1 MVDAVSND
9 VSAIQ
14 PEAWSEMVQVPLYK
28 SLVAMEVANVHEL
41 NGFDTIHIQRFG
53 DISAKTYTPGTNLSG
68 TNQDWSTD
76 TIVITTYKHAS
87 IYIDDARKPTIN
99 IDQWREL
106 AGEEAY
112 QIRNKIDQHV
122 FNNITGAD
130 GFTYV
135 GVNALTLIG
144 GVKNRP
150 VSASSA
156 NIISLFA
163 NAKKLLLQ
171 ANVEQMGD
179 WCAVVSPLVGAS
191 IDIKAAQSGFNVAD
205 ATLRNGYAGN
215 FMGFEVYISNNLPS
229 GGCSTLNPALT
240 ATPASA
246 TTCRALYFGRKRMI
260 DLYMKAPTLSIR
272 PEAQKIGSNYV
283 TYTVY
288 GSGVTNKNAKR
299 GLNVCTDITYAAGSG
314 G

>member
-1 MVDAVSND
+1 M
-9 VSAIQ
+9 
-14 PEAWSEMVQVPLYK
+14 
-28 SLVAMEVANVHEL
+28 
-41 NGFDTIHIQRFG
+41 
-53 DISAKTYTPGTNLSG
+53 
-68 TNQDWSTD
+68 
-76 TIVITTYKHAS
+76 
-87 IYIDDARKPTIN
+87 
-99 IDQWREL
+99 
-106 AGEEAY
+106 
-112 QIRNKIDQHV
+112 
-122 FNNITGAD
+122 
-130 GFTYV
+130 
-135 GVNALTLIG
+135 
-144 GVKNRP
+144 
-150 VSASSA
+150 SASSA

-191 IDIKAAQSGFNVAD
+191 IDIKAASSGFNVAD

-299 GLNVCTDITYAAGSG
+299 GLNVCTDITYAG
-314 G
+314 GLGG